1 MDAVSPMAT
10 YAGMPVVL
18 ESVDGGP
25 RQIVWVCDH
34 TDTAFLL
41 ACGGRFPRLGLV
53 QPLSKLM
60 AVDADYDD
68 AGWP

>member
-10 YAGMPVVL
+10 YAGMPVIL

-25 RQIVWVCDH
+25 RQIVWVYDH

-53 QPLSKLM
+53 QPLAKLM
-60 AVDADYDD
+60 AVDDDHDD